1 MGWATSGYTPNRL
14 PYRYL
19 IARDVLA
26 TSAAI
31 TQSTAGALTGQSPT
45 IIDLED
51 CENCHEGNLAFEVK
65 TTNGQGGTPT
75 SPGAAVTLT
84 FYYGFTNFPIAA
96 ADVPT
101 ICASTADLKQ
111 FTVTLPNTNSFA
123 AAGQRVWK
131 HATAPIVPVSGRYA
145 FYWYDKQAFAANAA
159 VLIEPRFVRVN

>member
-1 MGWATSGYTPNRL
+1 MAWTTYPPNRL

-19 IARDVLA
+19 VARDVLA
-26 TSAAI
+26 TSAVI
-31 TQSTAGALTGQSPT
+31 TQSSPGALTDLSPT
-45 IIDLED
+45 IIDLEND
-51 CENCHEGNLAFEVK
+51 CEHYNEGFLAFEVK

-84 FYYGFTNFPIAA
+84 FKYGFTNFPVAA

-101 ICASTADLKQ
+101 VYKDTADLK
-111 FTVTLPNTNSFA
+111 TLVCTLPNSASSA
-123 AAGQRVWK
+123 AAGQRIWK
-131 HATAPIVPVSGRYA
+131 HGTSPVLQVSGRYA

>member
-1 MGWATSGYTPNRL
+1 MAWTDYSPNRL

-19 IARDVLA
+19 YARDVLA

-31 TQSTAGALTGQSPT
+31 TQSSPGALTGQSPT
-45 IIDLED
+45 IIDLENG
-51 CENCHEGNLAFEVK
+51 CENGNEGNLAFEVK

-101 ICASTADLKQ
+101 ICANTADLKS
-111 FTVTLPNTNSFA
+111 FTVTLPNSASSA

-131 HATAPIVPVSGRYA
+131 HASAPIVPVSGRYA